1 MVRGCDCLSVSVP
14 GGLRLLSISGAILL
28 RILIACLLVATVAGC
43 AGSNRP
49 QADQA
54 EVVSRSYRDPGPS
67 TLTLYTM
74 INTRTGSGAHTS
86 LMISGSERV
95 IFDPAGSFRADVV
108 PMKDDVLY
116 GITPAVE
123 RAYRSSHARETHY
136 ARIQTI
142 QVTPQQA
149 EIALQLA
156 KQSGPVAGAFCT
168 NSTSQLLKQVPGF
181 EQIDVTFYPV
191 NLSDQFAQI
200 PGVVTEEYRESD
212 DADLQKGLA
221 ANNARLNQL
230 DGVSTQ

>member
-1 MVRGCDCLSVSVP
+1 MFRV
-14 GGLRLLSISGAILL
+14 
-28 RILIACLLVATVAGC
+28 LIACLLAVTLAGC
-43 AGSNRP
+43 AVSQRP

-54 EVVSRSYRDPGPS
+54 EIVARSYRDPGPS

-86 LMISGSERV
+86 LMIGASERV
-95 IFDPAGSFRADVV
+95 IFDPAGSFQADIV
-108 PMKDDVLY
+108 PSRDDVLY
-116 GITPAVE
+116 GITPAAE

-142 QVTPQQA
+142 EVTPQQA

-156 KQSGPVAGAFCT
+156 KQSGPVAGAYCA
-168 NSTSQLLKQVPGF
+168 NSTARLLQQVPGF

-191 NLSDQFAQI
+191 KLSDQFGQL
-200 PGVVTEEYRESD
+200 PGVVTEEYREND
-212 DADLQKGLA
+212 DADLQAGLA

-230 DGVSTQ
+230 DAASTQ

>member
-1 MVRGCDCLSVSVP
+1 VF
-14 GGLRLLSISGAILL
+14 
-28 RILIACLLVATVAGC
+28 RILIACLLAVTVAGC
-43 AGSNRP
+43 TGSQRP

-54 EVVSRSYRDPGPS
+54 EIVARSYRDPGPS

-86 LMISGSERV
+86 LMIGGSERV

-108 PMKDDVLY
+108 PIRDDVLY

-123 RAYRSSHARETHY
+123 RAYRSSHARESHY

-142 QVTPQQA
+142 EVTPQQA

-156 KQSGPVAGAFCT
+156 KQSGPVAGAFCA
-168 NSTSQLLKQVPGF
+168 NSTANLLKQVPGF

-191 NLSDQFAQI
+191 KLSEQFGQI
-200 PGVVTEEYRESD
+200 PGVVTSEYREND
-212 DADLQKGLA
+212 DADLQTGLA
-221 ANNARLNQL
+221 LNNARLNQQDAL
-230 DGVSTQ
+230 STQ